1 MVCLQ
6 ILSKVLKSKDPTII
20 INNDLTENHFIGYE
34 AYYNFIMEHYRKYGN
49 VPDIATFLETFD
61 DFEVLDVYESDDYL
75 VNKVNE
81 EYLYS
86 QVVPMLQQAADIL
99 TNKTSFDAVDFLRE
113 KLNGFNIGNVGNGVG
128 VIKNIEDRF
137 EEYEKKKDSE
147 EPWMLSTGF
156 PELDDVIGG
165 LALGEEF
172 VVIVARTN
180 QGKSWILT
188 KIATHVWGLGKNVG
202 YISPEMS
209 CNAIGY
215 RFDTLNEHFSNTALT
230 RGNDIPDY
238 VDYVNKIK
246 QDNID
251 HDIYVSV
258 PAEFN
263 KRITISK
270 LRNYCLQHRLDMLCI
285 DGITYLSDERYKHG
299 DNKTTSLTNISEDLM
314 ELSLELGIPIVTVV
328 QANRGATGVEVD
340 VPELENISDS
350 DGIARNATKVLSIR
364 QNGEY
369 LNMVVKKNRN
379 GPVNVKL
386 SYKWDIDHGTF
397 EYSEKYMDAS
407 QVVERNTNSSYSERR
422 NTEPVVNK
430 QPIRAAERKGL
441 NDMFAEAGI

>member
-1 MVCLQ
+1 
-6 ILSKVLKSKDPTII
+6 
-20 INNDLTENHFIGYE
+20 
-34 AYYNFIMEHYRKYGN
+34 
-49 VPDIATFLETFD
+49 
-61 DFEVLDVYESDDYL
+61 
-75 VNKVNE
+75 
-81 EYLYS
+81 
-86 QVVPMLQQAADIL
+86 
-99 TNKTSFDAVDFLRE
+99 
-113 KLNGFNIGNVGNGVG
+113 
-128 VIKNIEDRF
+128 
-137 EEYEKKKDSE
+137 
-147 EPWMLSTGF
+147 
-156 PELDDVIGG
+156 
-165 LALGEEF
+165 
-172 VVIVARTN
+172 
-180 QGKSWILT
+180 
-188 KIATHVWGLGKNVG
+188 VWGLGKNVG

-340 VPELENISDS
+340 VPELENIRDS
-350 DGIARNATKVLSIR
+350 DGIAQNATKVLSIR